1 MKLSRRASGLFALGL
16 LLVVLF
22 LLWPLVSVVMLV
34 LLALV
39 ATIRRVLQSRH
50 HSRPTT
56 GSEASR
62 GRTLGR

>member
-22 LLWPLVSVVMLV
+22 FLWPLVAGAMFV

-39 ATIRRVLQSRH
+39 AATRRVIQSQHQARPAT
-50 HSRPTT
+50 HSEEPPGGTHP
-56 GSEASR
+56 S
-62 GRTLGR
+62 